1 MNYFT
6 SKKNPYHYPLFFFY
20 SFNPMSKISISI
32 SAFVLILSV
41 TLFSNANAQYYY
53 KDIMSTSKDNNEF
66 SILKNNN
73 IKLVKITSFD
83 ENDQPSEGFFCE
95 KRINKNFSQSKLMTN
110 SNITGESLLVTD
122 YNSDGEILKTVS
134 STPHSINTVQYK
146 YDDSGKI
153 SSIQTSTKADGDS
166 SGITETHEY
175 IYENGKPVKMLRK
188 KNNTLISTITFI
200 RDEKG
205 NITEEDPNGKSID
218 KKYFYYYD
226 DSNRLTDV
234 VHYNPVA
241 QRLLPDYMF
250 EYTNGN
256 KPEKII
262 SVDETGR
269 NYFIWRYAYDDKK
282 LPEIQKCY
290 SKEKQLLGTIQYEYQ

>member
-1 MNYFT
+1 MSKFSLSLSVFILLISVTFT
-6 SKKNPYHYPLFFFY
+6 ST
-20 SFNPMSKISISI
+20 
-32 SAFVLILSV
+32 VE
-41 TLFSNANAQYYY
+41 AQYYY
-53 KDIMSTSKDNNEF
+53 KDIMSTNKDNNEF
-66 SILKNNN
+66 SILKSNN
-73 IKLVKITSFD
+73 IKLVKISSFD
-83 ENDQPSEGFFCE
+83 ENDKPSEGFFCE

-110 SNITGESLLVTD
+110 SDITGESLLITD
-122 YNSDGEILKTVS
+122 YNSNGDVIRTTT
-134 STPHSINTVQYK
+134 STPHSTNTVEFN
-146 YDDSGKI
+146 YDANGKI
-153 SSIQTSTKADGDS
+153 ISIHTSTKANGDS

-188 KNNTLISTITFI
+188 KNNDLISTVTFFK
-200 RDEKG
+200 DDKG
-205 NITEEDPNGKSID
+205 NIIEEDPSGKSIE

-269 NYFIWRYAYDDKK
+269 NYFIWRYAYDDRK

>member
-1 MNYFT
+1 MNKF
-6 SKKNPYHYPLFFFY
+6 SFILSSIILVIASLFF
-20 SFNPMSKISISI
+20 SP
-32 SAFVLILSV
+32 LQ
-41 TLFSNANAQYYY
+41 AQYYY
-53 KDIMSTSKDNNEF
+53 KDLLSTKKDNNEF
-66 SILKNNN
+66 SVLKNNKIN
-73 IKLVKITSFD
+73 LVKISSFD
-83 ENDQPSEGFFCE
+83 EHDQPSDGFFCE
-95 KRINKNFSQSKLMTN
+95 KRINKDFSQSKLMTN

-122 YNSDGEILKTVS
+122 YNNNGYMLKTITT
-134 STPHSINTVQYK
+134 TPHSTNTVEYK
-146 YDDSGKI
+146 YDAEGKI
-153 SSIQTSTKADGDS
+153 TYIQTRTTAEGDLN
-166 SGITETHEY
+166 GITESHEY
-175 IYENGKPVKMLRK
+175 IYENGRPVKMLRK

-200 RDEKG
+200 ADDKG
-205 NITEEDPNGKSID
+205 NIIEEDPSGTSID

-234 VHYNPVA
+234 VHFNPVA
-241 QRLLPDYMF
+241 NRLLPDYMF

>member
-1 MNYFT
+1 
-6 SKKNPYHYPLFFFY
+6 
-20 SFNPMSKISISI
+20 MSKISISI
-32 SAFVLILSV
+32 SAFVLILSM
-41 TLFSNANAQYYY
+41 TLFSNVNAQYYY
-53 KDIMSTSKDNNEF
+53 KDILSTSKDNNEF
-66 SILKNNN
+66 LILKNNN
-73 IKLVKITSFD
+73 IKLVKISSFD

-122 YNSDGEILKTVS
+122 YNKNGDIIKTTS
-134 STPHSINTVQYK
+134 STPNSINTVEYN
-146 YDDSGKI
+146 YDANGKI
-153 SSIQTSTKADGDS
+153 NSIHTTTKADSDS

-188 KNNTLISTITFI
+188 KNNILISTITFI
-200 RDEKG
+200 SDDKG
-205 NITEEDPNGKSID
+205 NIIEEDPKGKSID

-250 EYTNGN
+250 EYTNGI
-256 KPEKII
+256 KPDKII